1 MKHRFFTFLFCT
13 FIATAFN
20 SLFSQTTSRV
30 KIAPDLDTTFV
41 CGPQGID
48 LQVLGGFNHS
58 WRPANILNRTDGSSV
73 TARPTQNTWVVVEG
87 FVNGRL
93 QKDSIYL
100 AIVTPTL
107 QLTTTN
113 STAVCRGTP
122 VTLRAISNTRG
133 QNIVWDPVEGLNQTT
148 GATVIA
154 TPPNTATY
162 RAVINLS
169 NAPGCRVERSV
180 SVEIAPAKIDIAF
193 GDTLKVCKGK
203 NNTTTLIAT
212 TNNGLTQGI
221 TWSASDG
228 SLNRTN
234 TFQAPISPRVSTKY
248 YVSFNSQQCL
258 IRDSIFVKVDSLPK
272 QDITIDPK
280 KEAYCVGQ
288 VVTLKSDIYE
298 TTAYPGIK
306 HLWRPRQRS
315 DGTTPSVTTETPDS
329 LWNMVLTLADSVV
342 MLRETSIGGCKDS
355 AAIFIPVIKPKNI
368 IITPEKPEICPSE
381 SVQLR
386 ATWEGKHDK
395 ISWSPMEGISCMDCP
410 NPTVFGLS
418 TSREFT
424 ITVEEKGC
432 PSSASR
438 LITVLPTPSINF
450 TNQRTIC
457 PGTNVR
463 LLAGTQPNV
472 TYRWTAPL
480 TSSDPNLSVAPT
492 TTTTY
497 RLTATLGRCSVNSD
511 LIITVITPPTI
522 DIQGKNAICEG
533 EAGNLS
539 LNVTPPP
546 ANGRVD
552 QLVWQIPGR
561 SISGNTLSFAELGQT
576 TQVRAVLTY
585 GVQNGPTCG
594 TAVDTQTV
602 RVTRMPTFANLAGD
616 VFVFTPDTVL
626 ASGAQEGDR
635 ITVGVRFRTTPSPLP
650 NLTYQWRVNNEAPQ
664 NANNTTIQVG
674 ARPTTQTFAVT
685 VTGPNG
691 CAISKEITIQVNPA
705 QVTVPNAFT
714 PNGDGNND
722 FFRPLTLNRNIQFI
736 EFKIF
741 NRFGQIV
748 FNDPA
753 NARRGWDGNINGRPA
768 PPDVYVYRIVFTFP
782 DGRRETLTGDVAL
795 LR

>member
-1 MKHRFFTFLFCT
+1 MKYRFFTFLFCT

-20 SLFSQTTSRV
+20 SLFSQTISRV

-48 LQVLGGFNHS
+48 LQVIGGFNHS
-58 WRPANILNRTDGSSV
+58 WRPANILNRTDGNSV

-133 QNIVWDPVEGLNQTT
+133 QSIVWDPVEGLNKTT

-180 SVEIAPAKIDIAF
+180 SVDIAPAKIDIGN
-193 GDTLKVCKGK
+193 GDTLKVCKSK
-203 NNTTTLIAT
+203 TNTVRLFAT

-234 TFQAPISPRVSTKY
+234 TFESTVSPRVSTKY

-280 KEAYCVGQ
+280 KEVYCQGQ

-298 TTAYPGIK
+298 TTAYPTIK
-306 HLWRPRQRS
+306 HLWRPRLRTN
-315 DGTTPSVTTETPDS
+315 GTTPMVTTETPDS
-329 LWNMVLTLADSVV
+329 LWNMVLTLQDSVV
-342 MLRETSIGGCKDS
+342 MLRETRIGGCKDS

-368 IITPEKPEICPSE
+368 IITPEKPEVCPGE

-386 ATWEGKHDK
+386 ATWEGAQDK
-395 ISWSPMEGISCMDCP
+395 ISWSPTSGLSCTDCR
-410 NPTVFGLS
+410 NPTVSGIMATQS
-418 TSREFT
+418 FT

-432 PSSASR
+432 PSMASR
-438 LITVLPTPSINF
+438 EIIALPNPTIIF

-457 PGTNVR
+457 PGTSVR
-463 LLAGTQPNV
+463 LLAGAQPNT
-472 TYRWTAPL
+472 TYRWAAPL
-480 TSSDPNLSVAPT
+480 TSTDPNLSVTPP

-497 RLTATLGRCSVNSD
+497 RLTATLGRCSANSD
-511 LIITVITPPTI
+511 VTITVISPPTI

-533 EAGNLS
+533 ESGNLT
-539 LNVTPPP
+539 LNVTPPA

-552 QLVWQIPGR
+552 QVVWQIPGR
-561 SISGNTLSFAELGQT
+561 SIPGNTLSFAELGQT

-602 RVTRMPTFANLAGD
+602 RVTRMPTFANSPGD

-626 ASGAQEGDR
+626 ANGAQEGDR
-635 ITVGVRFRTTPSPLP
+635 ITVGVRFRTTPSPIP
-650 NLTYQWRVNNEAPQ
+650 SLTYQWRVNNEVPQ

-674 ARPTTQTFAVT
+674 ARPSTQTFAVT

-705 QVTVPNAFT
+705 RVTIPNAFS
-714 PNGDGNND
+714 PNNDGSND
-722 FFRPLTLNRNIQFI
+722 FFRPLTLNKNIQFV
-736 EFKIF
+736 EFKVF

-753 NARRGWDGNINGRPA
+753 NARKGWDGNISGKPA
-768 PPDVYVYRIVFTFP
+768 PTDVYVYRISYTFP
-782 DGRRETLTGDVAL
+782 DGRKETRTGDVAL